1 MEIHSSAPNRIA
13 VPVIAL
19 TLYAIAAG
27 YLMSLVPL
35 MLPHYQLESDLASW
49 LASVFYAGLLAG
61 ALVAE
66 PFVNRLGHRKAFVWC
81 LSLLQLSIVV
91 MPLLPLRQCLAFGT
105 FGRRYRRGRH
115 FCGGGI
121 LVTAWR

>member
-35 MLPHYQLESDLASW
+35 MLPHY
-49 LASVFYAGLLAG
+49 
-61 ALVAE
+61 
-66 PFVNRLGHRKAFVWC
+66 
-81 LSLLQLSIVV
+81 
-91 MPLLPLRQCLAFGT
+91 
-105 FGRRYRRGRH
+105 
-115 FCGGGI
+115 
-121 LVTAWR
+121 